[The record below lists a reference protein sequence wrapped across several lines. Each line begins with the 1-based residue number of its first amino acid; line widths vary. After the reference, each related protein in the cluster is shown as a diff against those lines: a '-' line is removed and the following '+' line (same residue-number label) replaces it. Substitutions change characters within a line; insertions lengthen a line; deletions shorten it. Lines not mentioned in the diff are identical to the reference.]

1 MSELYNRIE
10 AKASEKGLTIG
21 GLCDLA
27 GVYRPRL
34 ADLNSGRTKHLSEA
48 IVRKLANTLGTTP
61 EALLYGENEKRIL
74 HIDLDNDRVDFRLIC
89 ESMDTSQ
96 LLSLLNAVT
105 KELNARSNSQSWNRK

>member
-10 AKASEKGLTIG
+10 EKAREKGLTVG

-34 ADLNSGRTKHLSEA
+34 ADLNSGRTKNLTGP
-48 IVRKLANTLGTTP
+48 ILRKIANTLGTTP

-74 HIDLDNDRVDFRLIC
+74 HIDLDNDRMDFRLIC
-89 ESMDTSQ
+89 ESMDTAQ

-105 KELNARSNSQSWNRK
+105 KELNARGNSQSWNGK